1 MGRGKEGEGYN
12 GVYSAK
18 SHDIRENVMLRA
30 RRTVRI
36 VFAMV
41 WNELHYIR
49 QGTKHFPTGF
59 SFPQCPLPLR
69 TFHAFVNKGI

>member
-1 MGRGKEGEGYN
+1 MM
-12 GVYSAK
+12 VFYSAK

-30 RRTVRI
+30 RRTVGI

-49 QGTKHFPTGF
+49 QGTNHFPT
-59 SFPQCPLPLR
+59 
-69 TFHAFVNKGI
+69 